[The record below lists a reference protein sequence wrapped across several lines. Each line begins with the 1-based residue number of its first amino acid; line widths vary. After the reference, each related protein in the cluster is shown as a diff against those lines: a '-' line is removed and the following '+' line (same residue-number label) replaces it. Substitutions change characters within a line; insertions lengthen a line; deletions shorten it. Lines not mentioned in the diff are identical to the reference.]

1 MMLICQPNFTID
13 IAPCFVLQADQYPGL
28 KITAGQ
34 RTMSGQNPKL
44 SGQIFA
50 LPVILT
56 GWVTCVFIY
65 AFKSLASCN

>member
-1 MMLICQPNFTID
+1 
-13 IAPCFVLQADQYPGL
+13 
-28 KITAGQ
+28 
-34 RTMSGQNPKL
+34 MSGQNPKL

-65 AFKSLASCN
+65 KCVKFSFLLLIQYGGEPKSDRN